1 MSSLLQLPGRRHDA
15 SGGFTL
21 LELIAAITIMLL
33 LTSIA
38 LPLARLQV
46 QRTREVELRRALRDM
61 RQAIDRYKD
70 FADRSMIPSKAESF
84 GYPPDLETLVKGVPL
99 RGSATVRY
107 KFLRKIP
114 VDPTTGSADWGM
126 RSMQDDPNSRSWNG
140 SNVFDVF
147 SKSEGVGLDGTRY
160 AEW

>member
-1 MSSLLQLPGRRHDA
+1 MSSVLQLPGRRNDA
-15 SGGFTL
+15 RGGFTL

-61 RQAIDRYKD
+61 RQALDRYKD
-70 FADRSMIPSKAESF
+70 FSDRGMIPTNADSF

-99 RGSATVRY
+99 KGSATARY

-114 VDPTTGSADWGM
+114 IDPMTGKADWGM
-126 RSMQDDPNSRSWNG
+126 RSMQNDPDSRSWDG

-147 SKSEGVGLDGTRY
+147 SKGDGVALDGTRY
-160 AEW
+160 ADW